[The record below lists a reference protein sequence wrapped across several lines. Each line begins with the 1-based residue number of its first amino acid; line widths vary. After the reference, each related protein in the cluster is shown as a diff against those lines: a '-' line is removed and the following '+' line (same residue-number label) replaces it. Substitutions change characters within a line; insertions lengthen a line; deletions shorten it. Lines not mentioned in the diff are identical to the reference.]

1 MSNAVAILAIVYI
14 TIKPIAI
21 YNMFF
26 EFPDVSVCYYKTVP
40 CAECGPSEQLTK
52 KVCEVMSCEQVAASF
67 YPKILLPVLLF
78 NAYIFFLA
86 YKVDTFYK
94 KEPLPY
100 WKLYL
105 AILLTLGL
113 FFIISFS
120 VHISES
126 VFPNQASPRTSCSN
140 DFVLLF
146 DIVSIIYVILVA
158 FFAPVMMCTI
168 KADRPNTDFY
178 AMIDYKAR
186 LFFTGF
192 CVVATLFLVAVRYI
206 IF

>member
-1 MSNAVAILAIVYI
+1 
-14 TIKPIAI
+14 
-21 YNMFF
+21 MFF
-26 EFPDVSVCYYKTVP
+26 EFPDVNVCYNKPVA

-52 KVCEVMSCEQVAASF
+52 KVCELTSCEHVEATF
-67 YPKILLPVLLF
+67 YTKILFPFLIF

-126 VFPNQASPRTSCSN
+126 QFPNQASPHTSCSN

-158 FFAPVMMCTI
+158 FVAPVMLCSI
-168 KADRPNTDFY
+168 KVDRPNIDFY

-186 LFFTGF
+186 LFFTCF
-192 CVVATLFLVAVRYI
+192 CVVATVFLVAVRYI